1 MTTTKDALA
10 GMFAR
15 RLTIESDN
23 AEIEEKYG
31 PLVAIYAMH
40 APKLF
45 RMQRKYPEFF
55 AGPHAEIARCCSVRA
70 PLLADDGA
78 RRTDIIANP
87 TAAHGTSTRAEMYYA
102 DLFAR
107 DASAIT
113 TLDYPL
119 DPRHANVMIPVM
131 SALRAIGL
139 EPIPRPPK
147 GSRAFVDRAEFDARL
162 ARAMTVMRR
171 ATDGAQFAVPDIALR
186 AIFANASADAGDAG
200 ADTCAS
206 IASNTL
212 GRNYCIAGGF
222 IAKLIDPC
230 ARDADLV
237 GSDVDIFVYGE
248 NQAHTI
254 DEIVRAL
261 WVQGETYATAIGS
274 VITIYRVGATR
285 VQIVSSAENDPARV
299 ISQFDLANVMAFWAR
314 GTVWV
319 NAPCMRAFATRV
331 CVLKGIE
338 RGGLSIARIVK
349 LVRAGF
355 VLNANRCDAR
365 RARVERLT
373 EDMRKMRASVL
384 GIAAWVRISADM
396 SEPERIARI
405 ALHDDSANIITRVS
419 ASIGD
424 TPRNGDDGETLSS
437 LIMLRRTIVHGYCSL
452 DICDVDWNLVSI
464 RDLPTA
470 PGTHDSIRVAGFR
483 ARVNIEYV
491 GVTIARRGTGGRML
505 TFRLAPE
512 YSALF
517 RGAINALRAKM
528 LGNGLALDVDDVI
541 RDASGNTS
549 RASDDNTPRASVSD
563 DNTSRASVSDDNT
576 SRAICLIA
584 THPGYDIIADTS
596 GDVRRALINLGA
608 QCVAAGRYKLT
619 FACVRMAA
627 DR

>member
-1 MTTTKDALA
+1 
-10 GMFAR
+10 
-15 RLTIESDN
+15 
-23 AEIEEKYG
+23 
-31 PLVAIYAMH
+31 
-40 APKLF
+40 
-45 RMQRKYPEFF
+45 
-55 AGPHAEIARCCSVRA
+55 
-70 PLLADDGA
+70 
-78 RRTDIIANP
+78 
-87 TAAHGTSTRAEMYYA
+87 MYYA

-405 ALHDDSANIITRVS
+405 ALHDDSANIITRIASSESTPRDS
-419 ASIGD
+419 ASS
-424 TPRNGDDGETLSS
+424 EALSS

-549 RASDDNTPRASVSD
+549 RASDDNT
-563 DNTSRASVSDDNT
+563 